1 MVLGE
6 TNRNY
11 EEVNKQLISHE
22 GKINKI
28 YKDVLGLKTFGIG
41 HLVLPT
47 DNLQEGVEYSDD
59 TIMEYFERDFQQA
72 LSDARSFIEEK
83 SIDPDAFDCVINLSF
98 NLGINRLNTFV
109 KLKQALEDN
118 DYVTASFEILD
129 SRYATQ
135 VPNRANELAERLRD
149 V

>member
-1 MVLGE
+1 MVLGQ

-11 EEVNKQLISHE
+11 EEVKQEIIKHE
-22 GKINKI
+22 GKRNKI
-28 YKDVLGLKTFGIG
+28 YLDHLKNATFGIG

-72 LSDARSFIEEK
+72 LSDARSFIEEE
-83 SIDPDAFDCVINLSF
+83 SIDPDAFDCIINMAF

-109 KLKQALEDN
+109 KLKQALEEN

-129 SRYATQ
+129 SKYATQ

>member
-6 TNRNY
+6 TNRDY
-11 EEVNKQLISHE
+11 EEVKKQIIKHE
-22 GKINKI
+22 GKKNQIYLDHLGNKSW
-28 YKDVLGLKTFGIG
+28 GIG
-41 HLVLPT
+41 HLVLPS